1 MDSPRFRL
9 VPISAAHP
17 FRLQQI
23 PLEAELANGDDRNW
37 EALLAAAQ
45 GVWVRRPPMP
55 AKQIGLR
62 QMGMGL
68 ALVAVTAVGVL
79 W

>member
-9 VPISAAHP
+9 VPISAVHP

-23 PLEAELANGDDRNW
+23 PREAELANGDDRDW

-45 GVWVRRPPMP
+45 GGDGEAYRAFLQAILPYARSVARR
-55 AKQIGLR
+55 
-62 QMGMGL
+62 
-68 ALVAVTAVGVL
+68 
-79 W
+79 